1 MSETENPLVGYFRK
15 PEIYIELP
23 SMGKW
28 YPRESIDLNP
38 SMEVG
43 IFPMTA
49 RDELVMKTP
58 DALLNGTSTA
68 EVIRSCVP
76 AIKDPWAI
84 PSLDLDALLIGIRIA
99 TYGDEMD
106 ISTSCPNCSLENNF
120 AINLGALIDQV
131 SNWKFEEELEIDDLK
146 LYFRPLNY
154 KQMNAENLRQFEE
167 NKIMQIVNNGDLTDE
182 QKQEAFN
189 DAFLKLTV
197 HTVDIIGKTIYRV
210 DSPNGSTEN
219 PAHIEE
225 FVRNASSKIFKAIQ
239 DHLEKQ
245 RDHNSFKA
253 MKGKC
258 TECEHEYEAPIMFNQ
273 SNFFG

>member
-23 SMGKW
+23 SAGQY
-28 YPRESIDLNP
+28 YPPGTIDLSP
-38 SMEVG
+38 TGEVG

-58 DALLNGTSTA
+58 DALLNGSSTV

-76 AIKDPWAI
+76 AIKDPWVI
-84 PSLDLDALLIGIRIA
+84 PSVDLDAILVGIRIA
-99 TYGDEMD
+99 TYGDEMGVT
-106 ISTSCPNCSLENNF
+106 STCPNCSINNEF
-120 AINLGALIDQV
+120 EINLGQLIDQLDH
-131 SNWKFEEELEIDDLK
+131 WHFETKLEVDDLVLHFK
-146 LYFRPLNY
+146 PLNY
-154 KQMNAENLRQFEE
+154 KEMNTESLRQFEE
-167 NKIMQIVNNGDLTDE
+167 NKIMRIVNDGDLSDE

-197 HTVDIIGKTIYRV
+197 HTVDLIGKTIYQV
-210 DSPNGSTEN
+210 DSPNGSTDN
-219 PAHIEE
+219 RQHIEE
-225 FVRNASSKIFKAIQ
+225 FVRNASSKIFKSIQ
-239 DHLEKQ
+239 DHLDQQ
-245 RDHNSFKA
+245 RINNSFSS

-258 TECEHEYEAPIMFNQ
+258 TECEHEYEAPITFDN